1 MLVERQSILT
11 GKVHAL
17 ELDVTRDQLR
27 AWHSGELIQD
37 AMPQLTEDEREFVM
51 NGITPEEWTAVF
63 GEDA

>member
-17 ELDVTRDQLR
+17 ELDVTQDQLR
-27 AWHSGELIQD
+27 SWHSGELIQD

-51 NGITPEEWTAVF
+51 NGITPEEWTAIF

>member
-17 ELDVTRDQLR
+17 ELDVTQDQLY
-27 AWHSGELIQD
+27 AWRCGALIQD